1 MECVRDILN
10 NTVTL
15 SWLNPMPYNF
25 GESAAGLLKA
35 DEWHT
40 LSTMYLP
47 LTLCLIR
54 ILQRQPSNHK
64 FYKNMARELETT
76 MLQAFIRGAK
86 LRRWLGRPD
95 CPPALKECKKLFEK
109 AYSQKGYQYAGTQ
122 DDADD
127 TLLQSKTFPEDLQH
141 LLNTMVFLVQFYP
154 GGNKNS
160 LPLYSPK
167 LSGQLEVIE
176 VDWVVS
182 HYARWPISLE
192 HVIVL
197 SLSCD

>member
-1 MECVRDILN
+1 MSSGHIPIKLTTQAVMECVRDILN

-64 FYKNMARELETT
+64 FWELETT

-86 LRRWLGRPD
+86 LCRWLGRPD

-127 TLLQSKTFPEDLQH
+127 TLLQSKTFPEDLQVVVKH
-141 LLNTMVFLVQFYP
+141 LVQFYP

-160 LPLYSPK
+160 LP
-167 LSGQLEVIE
+167 VIE